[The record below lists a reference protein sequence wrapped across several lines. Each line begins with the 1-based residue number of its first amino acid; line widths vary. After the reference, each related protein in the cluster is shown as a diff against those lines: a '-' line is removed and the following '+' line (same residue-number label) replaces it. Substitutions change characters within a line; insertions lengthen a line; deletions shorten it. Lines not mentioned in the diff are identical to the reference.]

1 MAKSGDREDK
11 DKDKETEGSIKEGPE
26 IEISGEI
33 PEGEEESLDT
43 LKEELETKKR
53 ELGELQDRYL
63 RLYAEFENF
72 KKVVTKEQTELLRYG
87 NERLINEI
95 LPVIDNLERAILH
108 SKELTNKVDP
118 ESREA
123 IDSLISGVEMTL
135 RQIKD
140 ILGRFGV
147 REIKALGEVFDPTL
161 HHAVSQIETG
171 GHKPNTVIE
180 ELRKGYLLNDRVIRP
195 STVVVSKKTSKVVE
209 VSSGESRDTVD
220 IDTEK
225 ASSED

>member
-11 DKDKETEGSIKEGPE
+11 DKETEGSIKEVPE
-26 IEISGEI
+26 LEISGEI

-43 LKEELETKKR
+43 LKGELETKKR
-53 ELGELQDRYL
+53 GLGELQDRYL

-72 KKVVTKEQTELLRYG
+72 KKVVSKEQTELLRYG

-108 SKELTNKVDP
+108 SKELTNKADP

-135 RQIKD
+135 RQMRD

-209 VSSGESRDTVD
+209 VSSSDSRDTVD